1 MQSCNKRRLWCQQQR
16 QVWLPEIHSWV
27 MPPEFLRWVS
37 LKRLEMAWLI
47 DNLNSIPWTA
57 HWVWTQISCTLSNL
71 DSEHSLLQNLSFHPT
86 GKATLTA
93 ICGAPGAVSM
103 PPAPLVSQNLVSAS
117 LCHSP
122 ILVPGQGD
130 PRRCLSPFIL
140 VTWHVTLFL
149 TLLGPPWLHMMLLF
163 FKTQKQTHKTLPL
176 KSISN
181 PPFPSSINL
190 ILFTLLRKFQLIGE
204 NYLNFSFHHLKL
216 SPPCLDILSFPVLR
230 KTDSTVKINHS
241 TCAL

>member
-16 QVWLPEIHSWV
+16 QVWLPEIDSWV

-37 LKRLEMAWLI
+37 LKRLEMTWLI

-57 HWVWTQISCTLSNL
+57 HWVWTQISCTLSSL

-86 GKATLTA
+86 GKETLTA
-93 ICGAPGAVSM
+93 ICGAPGAVSA
-103 PPAPLVSQNLVSAS
+103 PPAPLVSQNLISMS

-130 PRRCLSPFIL
+130 PQRCLSPFI
-140 VTWHVTLFL
+140 VVAWHVTLFL

-163 FKTQKQTHKTLPL
+163 FKTQKQTHKKTSSQVNFKPSLPIKYQFDSL
-176 KSISN
+176 HFAEKIPTN
-181 PPFPSSINL
+181 
-190 ILFTLLRKFQLIGE
+190 RR
-204 NYLNFSFHHLKL
+204 KL
-216 SPPCLDILSFPVLR
+216 SQFLFSSSQTISSMSWHSLLPCVEKNRFHCQ
-230 KTDSTVKINHS
+230 N
-241 TCAL
+241 